1 MDTLIDV
8 FLRCSNGVFVNN
20 LRNTRDFHRSTIDTP
35 EKLFSHVQS
44 YYNDLLIKPNG
55 WIRAKNK
62 SAFLAELP
70 ELAAMADFPQESKP
84 KEDKSS
90 STTNSSN
97 GGGNDSVERDAKG
110 RIIDR
115 NPPKAGES
123 TKREKDGRTEYWCGK
138 CPKGGRWGNHDDG
151 RHEQFLEKSRKWRE
165 AQKKKREEARAAS
178 EGAAT
183 EANTSTPPS
192 MHGAN
197 VCRPVLSWFSSPSA
211 ILDDDASF

>member
-1 MDTLIDV
+1 MSV
-8 FLRCSNGVFVNN
+8 SRY
-20 LRNTRDFHRSTIDTP
+20 HDTP

-84 KEDKSS
+84 KEEKAS

-97 GGGNDSVERDAKG
+97 GGGNDGVERDAKG

-138 CPKGGRWGNHDDG
+138 CPN

-178 EGAAT
+178 EGET
-183 EANTSTPPS
+183 TTANTSTPPS